1 MILLQKS
8 VIQEKIGTFLSLSE
22 MYEKEEKKKTDIIR
36 NFSSTLHQNM
46 VKNWLK

>member
-22 MYEKEEKKKTDIIR
+22 MYEKEEKKKL
-36 NFSSTLHQNM
+36 TLFEILVQRFT
-46 VKNWLK
+46 KTW